1 MFIRE
6 GGTTMF
12 VEFKRP
18 DGRGVVSNEQKLLG
32 RGGVSGYSHSL
43 LITLKTSRKD

>member
-18 DGRGVVSNEQKLLG
+18 DGRGTTQMTKEHG
-32 RGGVSGYSHSL
+32 RSFSDIAISL
-43 LITLKTSRKD
+43 LITLRTSRKD